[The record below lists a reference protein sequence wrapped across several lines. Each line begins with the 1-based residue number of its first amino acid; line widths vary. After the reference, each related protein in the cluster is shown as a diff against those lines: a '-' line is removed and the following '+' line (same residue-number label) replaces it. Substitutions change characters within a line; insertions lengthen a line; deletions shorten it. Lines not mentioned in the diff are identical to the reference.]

1 MSCSMIYTTGLTFQ
15 INQITQEFTETANG
29 VVKLDGLAVYT
40 MEVSSAVQTKKWIV
54 PVFASYS
61 TISVSIQ

>member
-1 MSCSMIYTTGLTFQ
+1 MIYTTGLTFH

-40 MEVSSAVQTKKWIV
+40 MEVSSAVQMKKWIV

-61 TISVSIQ
+61 TISVSIL